1 MALTK
6 TAIYWKIGEEAG
18 VRGGGW
24 SMKEQSEKRETGNRR
39 EKMATNKISGIL
51 KHFSHFFFKGVG
63 GVDTTGLGLGHK
75 LIDLF
80 LNQEKAITIFLAS
93 SVGK

>member
-1 MALTK
+1 M
-6 TAIYWKIGEEAG
+6 
-18 VRGGGW
+18 
-24 SMKEQSEKRETGNRR
+24 EKQGTRNRR
-39 EKMATNKISGIL
+39 EKMEIVKISGTS

-63 GVDTTGLGLGHK
+63 GADATGLGLGHK

-80 LNQEKAITIFLAS
+80 LNQEKAIKIFLAS

>member
-1 MALTK
+1 MEITK
-6 TAIYWKIGEEAG
+6 T
-18 VRGGGW
+18 R
-24 SMKEQSEKRETGNRR
+24 
-39 EKMATNKISGIL
+39 GIL
-51 KHFSHFFFKGVG
+51 KHFSLYFFFKAVG

-80 LNQEKAITIFLAS
+80 LNQEKAIKIFLAS